1 MTAHHN
7 TELGVMIGDEVQ
19 APGGGGL
26 HAGVHGALDAHRGQE
41 IGQWVHGKSLRRRRN
56 NKPGRR
62 IIVVSRAG
70 TYRST
75 CVARPGIRDANTQ
88 SRSSVVRGGSMD
100 FGLKGKKAVITGG
113 TRGIG
118 RAIADSFAAAGVDV
132 AICARHAEPVR
143 EATAALRAMG
153 INAIGSALDVADGVA
168 LKSWI
173 AQAGASLGG
182 IDILIANPSAFGIGS
197 SEDDWRN
204 GFEVDLMGT
213 VRAVEAAS
221 PFLEKAAAAKGDAA
235 IVILSS
241 AAVAEAD
248 YESAYGAMKAALIHF
263 SKGVGAPA
271 RAERR
276 AYERH
281 LAGDNL
287 CAGRILGQCTTTHA
301 GALRN
306 VLKRNPMGR
315 MGCPKEIAKVAA
327 FLASPLA
334 SFTTGA
340 NIVVDGAFTSRVQ
353 Y

>member
-1 MTAHHN
+1 
-7 TELGVMIGDEVQ
+7 
-19 APGGGGL
+19 
-26 HAGVHGALDAHRGQE
+26 
-41 IGQWVHGKSLRRRRN
+41 
-56 NKPGRR
+56 
-62 IIVVSRAG
+62 
-70 TYRST
+70 
-75 CVARPGIRDANTQ
+75 
-88 SRSSVVRGGSMD
+88 MD

-143 EATAALRAMG
+143 AATDALRAMG
-153 INAIGSALDVADGVA
+153 VNAFGAALDVADGRA

-182 IDILIANPSAFGIGS
+182 IDILIANPSAFGIGN

-204 GFEVDLMGT
+204 GFDVDLMGT
-213 VRAVEAAS
+213 VRAVEAAV
-221 PFLEKAAAAKGDAA
+221 PFLEKAAADNGDAA

-263 SKGVGAPA
+263 SKGVARRLAPKGV
-271 RAERR
+271 RANVISPGTIYVPNGFWGNAQQHMPEL
-276 AYERH
+276 YE
-281 LAGDNL
+281 
-287 CAGRILGQCTTTHA
+287 TF
-301 GALRN
+301 
-306 VLKRNPMGR
+306 LKRNPMGR

-340 NIVVDGAFTSRVQ
+340 NIVVDGAFTSRVHF
-353 Y
+353 